1 LDEINHEGEFVST
14 IPSQSSPTTTA
25 VRPAFRTGDQYKE
38 SLNDGRRVW
47 IDGERVENL
56 AAHPVTAGVVQAHA
70 DWYDLHHDP
79 AWDEKLWR
87 LDESGNEVPV
97 CFTVPRTPEEL
108 TKLSDALGAA
118 AFLNAGN
125 ISHPACWG
133 LLVFAGLWDMLESR
147 GIGERERIKAR
158 LDLVCREQR
167 FVTAAYTPPQVA
179 RFKSEDER
187 VTVRVVEERAD
198 GIVVR
203 GGFGIATGAVYADEV
218 TSAPLPVPG
227 GREDESIFFSFPV
240 NDPGVSM
247 FLRRPATDSTDGFT
261 YPLSTRFDEQDVSIY
276 LDDVL
281 IPWERVYVD
290 RDPEIIGLLTQHFS
304 LQILAQLNRML
315 GRAEFSVG
323 LALAMAESLG
333 TTKIP
338 AVEAALTDI
347 YLHAMTIRTA
357 VTSAVRDCDLPSSGV
372 AIPRQSHMS
381 VGYMYAF
388 DKRAHIADL
397 LRNIAGQ
404 SLVTSPSAATLR
416 NGEDRQHINDL
427 FGGGDLDAEQRGL
440 LWNAVRDHSLTT
452 LEGREQLYTSLATG
466 GEFIWRKRIMG
477 GAADSEQMV
486 ARALSVIEAS
496 GGVHLPISTRLGE
509 GLLSKPLF
517 GR

>member
-1 LDEINHEGEFVST
+1 MT
-14 IPSQSSPTTTA
+14 IAERGATAPA
-25 VRPAFRTGDQYKE
+25 VRRSFRTGHQYKE

-56 AAHPVTAGVVQAHA
+56 ATHPVTAGVVQAHA
-70 DWYDLHHDP
+70 DWYDLHHDRG
-79 AWDEKLWR
+79 WDETLWR
-87 LDESGNEVPV
+87 LDETGAEVPV
-97 CFTVPRTPEEL
+97 CFTVPQTPEEL
-108 TKLSDALGAA
+108 HQLSEALRAA

-147 GIGERERIKAR
+147 GIGERDRIKAR

-218 TSAPLPVPG
+218 TSSPLPVPG
-227 GREDESIFFSFPV
+227 GREDESLFFSFPV
-240 NDPGVSM
+240 NSPGVSM
-247 FLRRPATDSTDGFT
+247 FLRRPATDSTDGFA
-261 YPLSTRFDEQDVSIY
+261 YPLSTRFDEQDVSIF
-276 LDDVL
+276 LDDVF

-290 RDPEIIGLLTQHFS
+290 RDPDIVGLLTQHFS

-315 GRAEFSVG
+315 ARAEFSVG

-333 TTKIP
+333 TAKIP
-338 AVEAALTDI
+338 AVETALTDI
-347 YLHAMTIRTA
+347 YLHAMTIRTS
-357 VTSAVRDCDLPSSGV
+357 VTSAVLDCDMQASGI
-372 AIPRQSHMS
+372 ASPRQSHMS

-388 DKRAHIADL
+388 ENRAHIADL

-404 SLVTSPSAATLR
+404 SLVTAPSAASLR
-416 NGEDRQHINDL
+416 KGEDHQHMIDL
-427 FGGGDLDAEQRGL
+427 FGGGDLDAEQRAL

-477 GAADSEQMV
+477 GSADSERMV
-486 ARALSVIEAS
+486 ADALAVIEAS
-496 GGVHLPISTRLGE
+496 GGVPLPVSTRLG
-509 GLLSKPLF
+509 GSNLKTDLF
-517 GR
+517 VR